1 MSIKQQTRRAGLAAL
16 VVTSLVAWAAV
27 PTPAEA
33 AVPKD
38 LKAELEGHVE
48 KAGEVEDIQATQ
60 ALLML
65 QGRIGGKSI
74 RGVLSEKA
82 EAEQARERLGATIG
96 LWFSG
101 DRGASNTLVEQLGDD
116 KKLYLTLREV
126 ITVLPDDKE
135 KVLLKRL
142 VKSAEDRQKGDV
154 FRYIGQ
160 QHGELYGL
168 LEGYLTG
175 QDKALRK
182 AAVQAAKSTTR
193 DEADDYAAKMLS
205 SRTEEVRADGLD
217 LAIAMNERPDGS
229 KQAEKNLEDAMDDR
243 SEAVAEKAALYLVT
257 QGHSEAAK
265 KIEAKLAA
273 AEDDDRKKEL
283 ARHLLEHGASV
294 SLDTAQPLIDSEDD
308 GLTDLGWQLAA
319 TTGDEEIFAELRKM
333 FGGTHFDQRIIAA
346 KALGRTD
353 NKAAVGMLSKGLFEG
368 NANLRRH
375 SAVGLGRLGEP
386 RGLNALK
393 KALTGERDR
402 EVKMAVV
409 EAVSHID
416 SDESLRLLR
425 FQATARDPKIK
436 LAVVRAIRRLGQKDG
451 ARALKVVRN
460 DRDAAVKWETF
471 LTTLELDEDEG
482 VQMFRSALRNPPDGF
497 MSDIEKLDSS
507 TRTKVLTYIL
517 KEGKAEHRAQA
528 LGTARR
534 IGEPLFDVFRE
545 LVQDADTPENTRR
558 ELLIMLSER
567 RHADDVGLFE
577 RLVRDADSKSIKHMA
592 AWTLVEYAT
601 KDLEATFRGMLGHDD
616 PALSALAGY
625 GLAAIH
631 DK

>member
-16 VVTSLVAWAAV
+16 VVTSLVGWLAL
-27 PTPAEA
+27 PAPADA

-38 LKAELEGHVE
+38 LKAELAGHVE

-65 QGRIGGKSI
+65 QGRIGGQSA
-74 RGVLSEKA
+74 RAALSEKT

-101 DRGASNTLVEQLGDD
+101 DRSAPDTLVEQLKDD

-135 KVLLKRL
+135 ELLLMRL
-142 VKSAEDRQKGDV
+142 VKSAGDRQKGDV

-175 QDKALRK
+175 KDKALRK
-182 AAVQAAKSTTR
+182 AAVQAAISTTR

-205 SRTEEVRADGLD
+205 SHIEEIRSDGLD
-217 LAIAMNERPDGS
+217 LAIAMRQRPGGS
-229 KQAEKNLEDAMDDR
+229 KKAQKTIEAAMGDR
-243 SEAVAEKAALYLVT
+243 SDAIAEKAAHFLVT
-257 QGHSEAAK
+257 QGHSGAAK
-265 KIEAKLAA
+265 KLEAQLAA
-273 AEDDDRKKEL
+273 AEEDDRKKEL
-283 ARHLLEHGASV
+283 ARHLLEHDTSV
-294 SLDTAQPLIDSEDD
+294 SRKSAQALIDSEDEA
-308 GLTDLGWQLAA
+308 LTDLGWQLAA
-319 TTGDEEIFAELRKM
+319 TSGDEEIFAELRKM
-333 FGGTHFDQRIIAA
+333 FGSTHFDQRVIAA
-346 KALGRTD
+346 KALGRTG
-353 NKAAVGMLSKGLFEG
+353 NKGAINMLSKGLFEG
-368 NANLRRH
+368 NAELRRH
-375 SAVGLGRLGEP
+375 SAEGLGRLGEP
-386 RGLNALK
+386 RALNALK

-402 EVKMAVV
+402 EVKLAVV
-409 EAVSHID
+409 DAVSRID

-436 LAVVRAIRRLGQKDG
+436 LAVVRAVRRLGQEDG

-460 DRDAAVKWETF
+460 DRDAAVKWQTF

-482 VQMFRSALRNPPDGF
+482 VRMFGSALRNPPDGF
-497 MSDIEKLDSS
+497 IDDVEQLDSS
-507 TRTKVLTYIL
+507 ARTKVLAYLL

-545 LVQDADTPENTRR
+545 LVQDADTPDNTRR
-558 ELLIMLSER
+558 ELLIALSER

-577 RLVRDADSKSIKHMA
+577 RLVRDADSKAIKHMA

-601 KDLEATFRGMLGHDD
+601 NDLEATFRGMLGHDD
-616 PALSALAGY
+616 PALSAVAGY